1 MKKVLSIL
9 LSAAMIT
16 ALLSACGAQNQSEA
30 DDGTSPAAEAKNA
43 DDSPVHTLYFR
54 DSAKSKKAVANFFNS
69 GSGKSEDV
77 EMKKVSEDSD
87 SVTFSCE
94 GDTSVYNM
102 AYVICDGKEPDRP
115 AFSQFAFNKCVSGWY
130 QKDDLLIPYT
140 QGQEV
145 DFEPEFDDVTLTCID
160 YDKLVH
166 IWKPGDYDATSV
178 DKYSTIY
185 TRRS

>member
-30 DDGTSPAAEAKNA
+30 GDGTSPAAEAKNA

-140 QGQEV
+140 QSTTSSFTSGSPRITTRPPATNIPRFIFSTER
-145 DFEPEFDDVTLTCID
+145 TCFF
-160 YDKLVH
+160 
-166 IWKPGDYDATSV
+166 PTCM
-178 DKYSTIY
+178 
-185 TRRS
+185 RRS